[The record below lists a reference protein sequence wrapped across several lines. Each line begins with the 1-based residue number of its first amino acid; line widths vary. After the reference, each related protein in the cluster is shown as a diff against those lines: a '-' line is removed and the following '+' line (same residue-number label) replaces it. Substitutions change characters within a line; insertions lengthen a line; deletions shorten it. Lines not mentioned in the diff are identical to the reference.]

1 MKPENLVL
9 KGGAHVFRIDAFLDY
24 ITKKPTA
31 RITCIDDMGTGSHT
45 NDEGEDEWDEELS
58 EGRFYIN
65 KENIDIIISKLQE
78 IKNYLNQ

>member
-1 MKPENLVL
+1 MNKPENLVL
-9 KGGAHVFRIDAFLDY
+9 KGGVHIFRIDAFLDY
-24 ITKKPTA
+24 ITKKNTA
-31 RITCIDDMGTGSHT
+31 KITCIDDNGTGM
-45 NDEGEDEWDEELS
+45 NIDDEWDEELS